1 MRNTKQQLIK
11 EIAALDLALKLIRQ
25 ETQNLRR
32 SVVTIKRSL
41 NAPLTADEANWFS
54 ALPPE
59 EAARIVETALLIA
72 KAVKPVQT
80 TSTTPT
86 NGVLLSIN
94 TADKKPAKRTRQRSN
109 APARNA
115 RWTPADDKNLLR
127 MVKAKETHEHMA
139 MVFGRSVGSVQQ
151 RIKILK
157 GK

>member
-41 NAPLTADEANWFS
+41 NAPLTTDEANWFS

-59 EAARIVETALLIA
+59 EAARIAETALLIA
-72 KAVKPVQT
+72 KAVKPAQT

-115 RWTPADDKNLLR
+115 RWTAADDKNLLR
-127 MVKAKETHEHMA
+127 MVKAKETHQHMA

>member
-11 EIAALDLALKLIRQ
+11 EIASLDLALKMIRQ

-41 NAPLTADEANWFS
+41 NAPLTTEEHNWFS
-54 ALPPE
+54 NLPPE

-72 KAVKPVQT
+72 KAMKPMQT
-80 TSTTPT
+80 TSTTTT
-86 NGVLLSIN
+86 NAPIIN
-94 TADKKPAKRTRQRSN
+94 ITKAAPAKRTRKRSD

-115 RWTPADDKNLLR
+115 RWTSADDKNLLR
-127 MVKAKETHEHMA
+127 MVKAQETHQHMA
-139 MVFGRSVGSVQQ
+139 MVFGRSVGSVKQ

-157 GK
+157 KGK